1 MYKVD
6 IKTLNEIT
14 ETIDALLNKGYYAYS
29 GNEIAKAI
37 RLRAKARKL
46 SQKIKDNYT
55 QIKK

>member
-14 ETIDALLNKGYYAYS
+14 ETIDALITKGYYVYS

-37 RLRAKARKL
+37 KLRAKAKKL
-46 SQKIKDNYT
+46 SQNIKDNYT
-55 QIKK
+55 KIKL